1 MNRSFVLGTR
11 STVNRSLVLET
22 RFTVCGTLLLAGL
35 ALLATLAPV
44 APASAQTPITEG
56 VAAPPGTVVQL
67 RLQSGSVVIHGWGR
81 DSVHV
86 QGELAPGESW
96 ENRLDG
102 DTVRMRAL
110 GMPRGLAAPSELEI
124 FLPRTSAVL
133 IRAAAAS
140 MVVRDFDESVDVATA
155 AGNLLV
161 ERVLGDVR
169 AETMQGTLTVI
180 GPVPHLD
187 ASTATGALLVSVPYD
202 TLKNADGD
210 ITSIVPSAL
219 NGRAPF
225 GEMVVR
231 SVSGAITFDAPQ
243 FGQALVQNVR
253 GDTRVIGAPVGGG
266 ALRVTSHVG
275 LVTYRWRADRST
287 AATTAGA
294 TSGSA
299 DVQMTAVASVRL
311 DALSQHGGLRG
322 QVPATGAG
330 AAVDV
335 TTRVQRSVLGARV
348 QQWLDGRP
356 LAERPLA
363 ERPLAERPLAER
375 PLAERSLTGSPLST
389 DSTVGGVGTVRLRN
403 VRGDIVLES
412 LVPRAATP

>member
-1 MNRSFVLGTR
+1 MNTMF
-11 STVNRSLVLET
+11 STGRRLPVGATAFLAALTLVASLFST
-22 RFTVCGTLLLAGL
+22 TSA
-35 ALLATLAPV
+35 A
-44 APASAQTPITEG
+44 AQTPINAG
-56 VAAPPGTVVQL
+56 VVVPRGTVVQL
-67 RLQSGSVVIHGWGR
+67 RLQSGSVVIHGWER
-81 DSVHV
+81 DSVHI

-110 GMPRGLAAPSELEI
+110 GMPRGLSAPSELEI

-140 MVVRDFDESVDVATA
+140 MVVRDFGQSVDVATA

-180 GPVPHLD
+180 GPVPRLD

-202 TLKNADGD
+202 TLKNVDGD
-210 ITSIVPSAL
+210 ITSIRPSAL

-225 GEMVVR
+225 GEMAVR

-243 FGQALVQNVR
+243 FGSALVQNVR
-253 GDTRVIGAPVGGG
+253 GDTHVLGAPMADGE
-266 ALRVTSHVG
+266 LRVTSHVG
-275 LVTYRWRADRST
+275 LVTYAWGAGTAPRA
-287 AATTAGA
+287 AE
-294 TSGSA
+294 
-299 DVQMTAVASVRL
+299 VQL
-311 DALSQHGGLRG
+311 DALAQQGGLRG
-322 QVPATGAG
+322 HVPAVGAG

-335 TTRVQRSVLGARV
+335 TTRVQRSVLGARL

-356 LAERPLA
+356 VADGEATP
-363 ERPLAERPLAER
+363 
-375 PLAERSLTGSPLST
+375 ST
-389 DSTVGGVGTVRLRN
+389 APTDAMRAAIGTVRLRN

-412 LVPRAATP
+412 VAPRPATP